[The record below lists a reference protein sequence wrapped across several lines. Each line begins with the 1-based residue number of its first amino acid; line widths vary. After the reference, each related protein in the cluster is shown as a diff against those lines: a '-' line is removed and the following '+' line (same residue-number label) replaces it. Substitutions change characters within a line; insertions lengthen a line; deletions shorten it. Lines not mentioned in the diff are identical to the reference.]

1 MACPFSRRFD
11 SLPRQGSITE
21 NAASAWNIEDD
32 LADIPDDALALTH
45 LQLAI
50 QLLTAPSVSFFFFFF
65 GDERIDLNNNFC
77 PLHIQNDDI
86 NTAITSLIAKYSE
99 RWPKICD
106 L

>member
-32 LADIPDDALALTH
+32 LAEIPDDALALTH

-50 QLLTAPSVSFFFFFF
+50 QLLTAPSVS
-65 GDERIDLNNNFC
+65 
-77 PLHIQNDDI
+77 
-86 NTAITSLIAKYSE
+86 
-99 RWPKICD
+99 
-106 L
+106 